1 MSLKSKDK
9 RTFKG
14 SVKNCLDGIGYVT
27 KSEKNFKRE
36 IALGI
41 IALIL
46 SYILKIDKIE
56 FIIVLTMIC
65 LVLTT
70 EIINTAIERAVDLVT
85 KEYHELARIA
95 KDVSAGSV
103 LVTSIFSLI
112 IGIIIFI
119 PKIITLLGGL

>member
-14 SVKNCLDGIGYVT
+14 SVKNCLDGISYVT

-56 FIIVLTMIC
+56 FIIILTMIC

-70 EIINTAIERAVDLVT
+70 EIINTAIERTVDLVT

-103 LVTSIFSLI
+103 LVTSIFALI

>member
-9 RTFKG
+9 RTFKA
-14 SVKNCLDGIGYVT
+14 SVKNCLDGISSVT
-27 KSEKNFKRE
+27 MNEKNFKRE

-65 LVLTT
+65 LVLTA
-70 EIINTAIERAVDLVT
+70 EIINTAIERTVDLVT

-95 KDVSAGSV
+95 RDVSAGSV
-103 LVTSIFSLI
+103 LVTSIFALI

>member
-1 MSLKSKDK
+1 MNLKSKDK

-65 LVLTT
+65 LVLTA

>member
-1 MSLKSKDK
+1 MNLKSKDK

-14 SVKNCLDGIGYVT
+14 SVKNCLDGISYVT

-41 IALIL
+41 IALLL

-103 LVTSIFSLI
+103 LVTSIFALI

>member
-14 SVKNCLDGIGYVT
+14 SVKNCLDGISYVT
-27 KSEKNFKRE
+27 KNEKNFKRE

-41 IALIL
+41 IALTL

-103 LVTSIFSLI
+103 LVTSTFALI
-112 IGIIIFI
+112 IGIIIFM

>member
-14 SVKNCLDGIGYVT
+14 SVKNCLDGISYVT
-27 KSEKNFKRE
+27 KNEKNFKRE

-56 FIIVLTMIC
+56 FIIILTMIC

-70 EIINTAIERAVDLVT
+70 EIINTAIERTVDLVT

-103 LVTSIFSLI
+103 LVTSIFALI

>member
-14 SVKNCLDGIGYVT
+14 SVKNCLDGIRYVT
-27 KSEKNFKRE
+27 KNEKNFKRE
-36 IALGI
+36 IVLGI

-70 EIINTAIERAVDLVT
+70 EIINTAIERTVDLVT

>member
-1 MSLKSKDK
+1 MSLKSKGK

-14 SVKNCLDGIGYVT
+14 SVKNCLDGISYIT
-27 KSEKNFKRE
+27 KNEKNFKRE
-36 IALGI
+36 IAFGI

-56 FIIVLTMIC
+56 FIIILTMIC
-65 LVLTT
+65 LVRTT

-103 LVTSIFSLI
+103 LVTSTFALI
-112 IGIIIFI
+112 IGIIIFM

>member
-14 SVKNCLDGIGYVT
+14 SVKNCLDGISYVT
-27 KSEKNFKRE
+27 KKKNFKRE

-41 IALIL
+41 IALTL

-103 LVTSIFSLI
+103 LVTSIFALI

>member
-14 SVKNCLDGIGYVT
+14 SVKNCLDGISYVT
-27 KSEKNFKRE
+27 KNEKNFKRE

-56 FIIVLTMIC
+56 FIIILTMIC
-65 LVLTT
+65 LVLTA
-70 EIINTAIERAVDLVT
+70 EIINTAIERTVDLVT

-112 IGIIIFI
+112 IGIIIFM

>member
-1 MSLKSKDK
+1 MKSKDK
-9 RTFKG
+9 RTFKV
-14 SVKNCLDGIGYVT
+14 SVKNCLDGISYVT
-27 KSEKNFKRE
+27 KNEKNFKRE

-56 FIIVLTMIC
+56 FIIILTMIC
-65 LVLTT
+65 LVLTA
-70 EIINTAIERAVDLVT
+70 EIINTAIERTVDLVT

-119 PKIITLLGGL
+119 PKIIILLGGL

>member
-14 SVKNCLDGIGYVT
+14 SVKNCLDGISYVT
-27 KSEKNFKRE
+27 KNEKNFKRE

-56 FIIVLTMIC
+56 FIIILTMIC
-65 LVLTT
+65 IVLTA
-70 EIINTAIERAVDLVT
+70 EIINTAIERTVDLVT

>member
-14 SVKNCLDGIGYVT
+14 SVKNCLDGISYVT
-27 KSEKNFKRE
+27 KNEKNFKRE

-56 FIIVLTMIC
+56 FIIILTMIC
-65 LVLTT
+65 LVLTA
-70 EIINTAIERAVDLVT
+70 EIVNTAIERTVDLVT

-103 LVTSIFSLI
+103 LVTSIFALI

>member
-1 MSLKSKDK
+1 MSLKSKGK

-14 SVKNCLDGIGYVT
+14 SVKNCLDGISYVT
-27 KSEKNFKRE
+27 KNEKNFKRE

-56 FIIVLTMIC
+56 FIIVLTMIG

-103 LVTSIFSLI
+103 LVTSTFALI
-112 IGIIIFI
+112 IGIIIFM

>member
-1 MSLKSKDK
+1 MSLKSKGK

-14 SVKNCLDGIGYVT
+14 SVKNCLDGISYVT
-27 KSEKNFKRE
+27 KNEKNFKRE

-70 EIINTAIERAVDLVT
+70 EIINTAIERTVDLVT

>member
-14 SVKNCLDGIGYVT
+14 SVKNCLDGISYVT
-27 KSEKNFKRE
+27 KNEKNFKRE

-56 FIIVLTMIC
+56 FIIILTMIC
-65 LVLTT
+65 LVLTA
-70 EIINTAIERAVDLVT
+70 EIINTAIERTVDLVT

-103 LVTSIFSLI
+103 LVTSIFALI
-112 IGIIIFI
+112 IEIIIFM

>member
-14 SVKNCLDGIGYVT
+14 SVKNCLDGISYVT
-27 KSEKNFKRE
+27 KNEKNFKRE

-56 FIIVLTMIC
+56 FIIILTMIC
-65 LVLTT
+65 LVLTA
-70 EIINTAIERAVDLVT
+70 EIINTAIERTVDLVT

-103 LVTSIFSLI
+103 LVTSTFALI
-112 IGIIIFI
+112 IGIIIFM

>member
-14 SVKNCLDGIGYVT
+14 SVKNCLDGISYVT

-56 FIIVLTMIC
+56 FIIILTMIC

-70 EIINTAIERAVDLVT
+70 EIINTAIERTVDLVT

-103 LVTSIFSLI
+103 LVTSICALI

>member
-1 MSLKSKDK
+1 MSLKSKGK

-14 SVKNCLDGIGYVT
+14 SVKNCLDGISYVT
-27 KSEKNFKRE
+27 KNEKNFKRE

-56 FIIVLTMIC
+56 FTIILTMIC
-65 LVLTT
+65 LVLTA
-70 EIINTAIERAVDLVT
+70 EIINTAIERTVDLVT

-103 LVTSIFSLI
+103 LVTSTFALI
-112 IGIIIFI
+112 IGIIIFM

>member
-1 MSLKSKDK
+1 MNLKSKDK

-65 LVLTT
+65 LVLTA
-70 EIINTAIERAVDLVT
+70 EIINTAVERTVDLVT

-103 LVTSIFSLI
+103 LVTSIFALI
-112 IGIIIFI
+112 IGIIIFM

>member
-1 MSLKSKDK
+1 MNLKSKDK

-14 SVKNCLDGIGYVT
+14 SVKNCLDGISYVT

-65 LVLTT
+65 LVLTA
-70 EIINTAIERAVDLVT
+70 EIINTAVERTVDLVT

>member
-14 SVKNCLDGIGYVT
+14 SVKNCLDGISYVT

-70 EIINTAIERAVDLVT
+70 EIINTAVERAVDLVT

-103 LVTSIFSLI
+103 LVTSIFALT
-112 IGIIIFI
+112 IGIIIFM
-119 PKIITLLGGL
+119 PKIIILLGGL

>member
-14 SVKNCLDGIGYVT
+14 SVKNCLDGISYVT
-27 KSEKNFKRE
+27 KNEKNFKRE

-85 KEYHELARIA
+85 KEYHELTRIA

-103 LVTSIFSLI
+103 LVTSIFALI

>member
-1 MSLKSKDK
+1 MLSRTKKRRKFKDS
-9 RTFKG
+9 F
-14 SVKNCLDGIGYVT
+14 KNCIDGLRFIN
-27 KSEKNFKRE
+27 SNEDNFKRE
-36 IALGI
+36 ILLGI

-70 EIINTAIERAVDLVT
+70 EIINTAIERTVDLVT

-103 LVTSIFSLI
+103 LVTSIFALI
-112 IGIIIFI
+112 IGIIIFM

>member
-14 SVKNCLDGIGYVT
+14 SVKNCLDGISYVT
-27 KSEKNFKRE
+27 KNEKNFKRE

-103 LVTSIFSLI
+103 LVTSIFYILI
-112 IGIIIFI
+112 IYLKQIIKN
-119 PKIITLLGGL
+119 PPERV

>member
-1 MSLKSKDK
+1 MSLKSKGK

-14 SVKNCLDGIGYVT
+14 SVKNCLDGISYVT
-27 KSEKNFKRE
+27 KNEKNFKRE

-56 FIIVLTMIC
+56 FIIILTMIC
-65 LVLTT
+65 LVLTA
-70 EIINTAIERAVDLVT
+70 EIINTAIERTVDLVT

-103 LVTSIFSLI
+103 LVTSTFALI

>member
-14 SVKNCLDGIGYVT
+14 SVKNCLDGISYVT
-27 KSEKNFKRE
+27 KNEKNFKRE
-36 IALGI
+36 IVLGI

-70 EIINTAIERAVDLVT
+70 EIINTAIERTVDLVT

-112 IGIIIFI
+112 IGIIVFI

>member
-1 MSLKSKDK
+1 MSLKSKGK

-14 SVKNCLDGIGYVT
+14 SVKNCLDGISYVT
-27 KSEKNFKRE
+27 KNEKNFKRE

-56 FIIVLTMIC
+56 FIIILTMIC
-65 LVLTT
+65 LVLTA
-70 EIINTAIERAVDLVT
+70 EIINTAIERTVDLVT

>member
-14 SVKNCLDGIGYVT
+14 SVKNCLDGISYVT
-27 KSEKNFKRE
+27 KNEKNFKRE
-36 IALGI
+36 IALSI

-56 FIIVLTMIC
+56 FIIILTMIC
-65 LVLTT
+65 LVLTA
-70 EIINTAIERAVDLVT
+70 EIINTAIERTVDLVT

-119 PKIITLLGGL
+119 PKIIILLGGL

>member
-1 MSLKSKDK
+1 MSLKSKGK

-14 SVKNCLDGIGYVT
+14 SVKNCLDGISYVT

-36 IALGI
+36 IAFGI

-56 FIIVLTMIC
+56 FIIILTMIC
-65 LVLTT
+65 LVLTA
-70 EIINTAIERAVDLVT
+70 EIINTAIERTVDLVT

-103 LVTSIFSLI
+103 LVTSTFALI
-112 IGIIIFI
+112 IGIIIFM

>member
-14 SVKNCLDGIGYVT
+14 SVKNCLDGISYVT
-27 KSEKNFKRE
+27 KNEKNFKRE

-56 FIIVLTMIC
+56 FIIILTMIC
-65 LVLTT
+65 LVLTA
-70 EIINTAIERAVDLVT
+70 EIINTAIERTVDLVT

-95 KDVSAGSV
+95 TDVSAGSV
-103 LVTSIFSLI
+103 LVTSTFALI
-112 IGIIIFI
+112 IGIIIFM

>member
-14 SVKNCLDGIGYVT
+14 SVKNCLDGISYVT
-27 KSEKNFKRE
+27 KNEKNFKRE
-36 IALGI
+36 IVLGI

-70 EIINTAIERAVDLVT
+70 EIINTAIERTVDLVT

-103 LVTSIFSLI
+103 LVTSNFSLI

>member
-65 LVLTT
+65 LVLTA
-70 EIINTAIERAVDLVT
+70 EIINTAVERTVDLVT

>member
-14 SVKNCLDGIGYVT
+14 SVKNCLDGISYVT
-27 KSEKNFKRE
+27 KNEKNFKRE

-70 EIINTAIERAVDLVT
+70 EIINTAIERTVDLVT

-119 PKIITLLGGL
+119 PKIIILLGGL

>member
-14 SVKNCLDGIGYVT
+14 SVKNCLDGISYVT
-27 KSEKNFKRE
+27 KNEKNFKRE

-70 EIINTAIERAVDLVT
+70 EIINTAIERTVDLVT

-103 LVTSIFSLI
+103 LVTSTFALI
-112 IGIIIFI
+112 IGIIIFM

>member
-14 SVKNCLDGIGYVT
+14 SVKNCLDGISYVT
-27 KSEKNFKRE
+27 KNEKNFKRE

-65 LVLTT
+65 LVLTA
-70 EIINTAIERAVDLVT
+70 EIINTAIERTVDLVT

-103 LVTSIFSLI
+103 LVTSIFALI
-112 IGIIIFI
+112 IGIVIFI

>member
-1 MSLKSKDK
+1 MSLKSKGK

-14 SVKNCLDGIGYVT
+14 SVKNCLDGISYVT
-27 KSEKNFKRE
+27 KNEKNFKRE

-56 FIIVLTMIC
+56 FIIILTMIC
-65 LVLTT
+65 LVLTA
-70 EIINTAIERAVDLVT
+70 EIINTAIERTVDLVT

-103 LVTSIFSLI
+103 LVTSTFALI
-112 IGIIIFI
+112 IGIIIFM

>member
-14 SVKNCLDGIGYVT
+14 SVKNCLDGISYVT
-27 KSEKNFKRE
+27 KNEKNFKRE

-65 LVLTT
+65 LVLTA
-70 EIINTAIERAVDLVT
+70 EIINTAIERTVDLVT

-119 PKIITLLGGL
+119 PKIIILLGGL

>member
-1 MSLKSKDK
+1 MSLKSKGK

-14 SVKNCLDGIGYVT
+14 SVKNCLDGISYVT

-70 EIINTAIERAVDLVT
+70 EIINTAIERTVDLVT
-85 KEYHELARIA
+85 KEYHELDRIA

-103 LVTSIFSLI
+103 LVTSTFALI
-112 IGIIIFI
+112 IGIIIFM

>member
-14 SVKNCLDGIGYVT
+14 SVKNCLDGISYVT
-27 KSEKNFKRE
+27 KNEKNFKRE
-36 IALGI
+36 ITLGI

-56 FIIVLTMIC
+56 FIIILTMIC
-65 LVLTT
+65 LVLTA
-70 EIINTAIERAVDLVT
+70 EIINTAIERTVDLVT
-85 KEYHELARIA
+85 KEYQELARIA

-119 PKIITLLGGL
+119 PKIIILLGGL